1 LEEERR
7 REALRE
13 KEPNWKLFCIM
24 DSRLN
29 REFGKE
35 EYLGRIVKEAYD
47 NDCVGDDKDR
57 WTQLIE

>member
-13 KEPNWKLFCIM
+13 K
-24 DSRLN
+24 D
-29 REFGKE
+29 
-35 EYLGRIVKEAYD
+35 LGRIVKEAYD